1 MFDYSVTPVQQTLVC
16 KIIHTEC
23 MYVQLSYVQSNC
35 NRGMGNR
42 RFKRAHRRYVIFIT
56 KRGVYIYIYKYVY
69 LEYSKTWGKF
79 KTDSRDSF
87 IK

>member
-56 KRGVYIYIYKYVY
+56 KRGVYVYKYVY

>member
-35 NRGMGNR
+35 NRGWATVDSNALTEYTLCNLYNETR
-42 RFKRAHRRYVIFIT
+42 CI
-56 KRGVYIYIYKYVY
+56 YIYI
-69 LEYSKTWGKF
+69 
-79 KTDSRDSF
+79 
-87 IK
+87 

>member
-56 KRGVYIYIYKYVY
+56 KRGVYKYVY
-69 LEYSKTWGKF
+69 LEYSKT
-79 KTDSRDSF
+79 
-87 IK
+87 

>member
-69 LEYSKTWGKF
+69 LEYSKT
-79 KTDSRDSF
+79 
-87 IK
+87 

>member
-35 NRGMGNR
+35 NRGWATVDSN
-42 RFKRAHRRYVIFIT
+42 APRYVIFIT
-56 KRGVYIYIYKYVY
+56 KRGVYKYVY
-69 LEYSKTWGKF
+69 LEYSKT
-79 KTDSRDSF
+79 
-87 IK
+87 

>member
-35 NRGMGNR
+35 NRGWATVDSN
-42 RFKRAHRRYVIFIT
+42 APRYVIFIT

-69 LEYSKTWGKF
+69 LEYSKT
-79 KTDSRDSF
+79 
-87 IK
+87 

>member
-42 RFKRAHRRYVIFIT
+42 RFKRAHRVH
-56 KRGVYIYIYKYVY
+56 VM
-69 LEYSKTWGKF
+69 
-79 KTDSRDSF
+79 
-87 IK
+87 